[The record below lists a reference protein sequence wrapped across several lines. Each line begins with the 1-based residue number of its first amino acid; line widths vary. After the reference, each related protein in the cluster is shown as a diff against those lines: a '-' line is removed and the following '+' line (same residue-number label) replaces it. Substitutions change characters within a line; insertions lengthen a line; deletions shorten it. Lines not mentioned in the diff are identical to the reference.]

1 MKESAM
7 LFFIPFFYYT
17 FASDSTT
24 QCSGI
29 EEYKAGECHCLRF
42 YISHLVQKRLMSV
55 SLNMLSIT
63 SKPSCDK
70 LSLQKYLFKKETT
83 AA

>member
-1 MKESAM
+1 MKESVM

-29 EEYKAGECHCLRF
+29 ENYKPVVCHCLPVYF
-42 YISHLVQKRLMSV
+42 FLFIASEMNEQNNTCK
-55 SLNMLSIT
+55 SL
-63 SKPSCDK
+63 
-70 LSLQKYLFKKETT
+70 
-83 AA
+83 